1 MRASKHRGLA
11 ALVVAV
17 TAVLAVSGV
26 VFARPYT
33 LGLTI
38 STLNNPFF
46 VDLKEGAEA
55 KAAELGVRLVV
66 LDAQNDPS
74 RQLAGIEDLIAQRVD
89 ALLINPTDSS
99 AIVPAVLAAN
109 RAGIPVLTVDRGAD
123 GGRVA
128 SHIASDNVAGG
139 RMAGEL
145 IVRLLGGRGR
155 VVELV
160 GIPGTSAARDRGA
173 GFNEVIR
180 ANPGIEVVARQEA
193 GFDRARG
200 LTVMENILQAQPRI
214 DAVFAHNDEMALGA
228 ITAIEAAGR
237 LREIRVVGFDATDD
251 AVKAVREGRMVATIA
266 QKPRRMGELAVETA
280 VKLLRG
286 ESVPAYIPVPLEL
299 VMRTP

>member
-1 MRASKHRGLA
+1 MNVAKLLRVA
-11 ALVVAV
+11 A
-17 TAVLAVSGV
+17 AVLAVGTVLVLAGVSG
-26 VFARPYT
+26 AKTYT
-33 LGLTI
+33 LGLSI

-55 KAAELGVRLVV
+55 KAAELGVRLIV

-74 RQLAGIEDLIAQRVD
+74 RQLAQVEDLIAQRVD
-89 ALLINPTDSS
+89 AILINPTDSS

-123 GGRVA
+123 GGQVA

-145 IVRLLGGRGR
+145 IAQILGGRGR
-155 VVELV
+155 VVELE
-160 GIPGTSAARDRGA
+160 GIPGTSAARDRGT

-180 ANPGIEVVARQEA
+180 RYPGIEVVARQEA

-237 LREIRVVGFDATDD
+237 QAAIKVVGFDATAD
-251 AVKAVREGRMVATIA
+251 AVKAVQEGRMLATIA
-266 QKPRRMGELAVETA
+266 QKPRLMGELGVETA
-280 VKLLRG
+280 VKLLSG
-286 ESVPAYIPVPLEL
+286 QQVPSYIPVPLEL
-299 VMRTP
+299 VMKR

>member
-1 MRASKHRGLA
+1 MKHLRLSV
-11 ALVVAV
+11 ALVAVA
-17 TAVLAVSGV
+17 AVLAASGTV
-26 VFARPYT
+26 AAKSYT
-33 LGLTI
+33 LGLSI

-55 KAAELGVRLVV
+55 KAAQLGVRLIV

-89 ALLINPTDSS
+89 AILINPTDSS

-123 GGRVA
+123 GGKVA
-128 SHIASDNVAGG
+128 AHIASDNVAGG

-145 IVRLLGGRGR
+145 IANILNGRGK
-155 VVELV
+155 VVELE

-180 ANPGIEVVARQEA
+180 KYPGIEVVARQEA

-237 LREIRVVGFDATDD
+237 LSEIKVVGFDATAD
-251 AVKAVREGRMVATIA
+251 AVKAVQEGRMLATIA
-266 QKPRRMGELAVETA
+266 QKPRLMGELGVETA

-286 ESVPAYIPVPLEL
+286 EQVQAYIPVPLEL
-299 VMRTP
+299 VMKQ

>member
-1 MRASKHRGLA
+1 MSVMKHLRVSVLLVAVSVVLA
-11 ALVVAV
+11 A
-17 TAVLAVSGV
+17 SGV
-26 VFARPYT
+26 VAAKTYT
-33 LGLTI
+33 LGLSI

-55 KAAELGVRLVV
+55 KAAQLGVRLIV

-89 ALLINPTDSS
+89 AILINPTDSS

-123 GGRVA
+123 GGKVA
-128 SHIASDNVAGG
+128 AHIASDNVAGG

-145 IVRLLGGRGR
+145 IAKVLNGRGK
-155 VVELV
+155 VVELE

-180 ANPGIEVVARQEA
+180 KYPGIEVVARQEA

-228 ITAIEAAGR
+228 ITAIEAARR
-237 LREIRVVGFDATDD
+237 LAEIKVVGFDATAD
-251 AVKAVREGRMVATIA
+251 AVKAVQQGRMLATIA
-266 QKPRRMGELAVETA
+266 QKPRLMGELGVETA

-286 ESVPAYIPVPLEL
+286 EQVPAYIPVPLEL
-299 VMRTP
+299 VMKK

>member
-1 MRASKHRGLA
+1 MSVMKHLKVSV
-11 ALVVAV
+11 LLVAV
-17 TAVLAVSGV
+17 SAVLAASGV
-26 VFARPYT
+26 VAAKTYT
-33 LGLTI
+33 LGLSI

-55 KAAELGVRLVV
+55 KAAQLGVRLIV

-89 ALLINPTDSS
+89 AILINPTDSS

-123 GGRVA
+123 GGKVA
-128 SHIASDNVAGG
+128 AHIASDNVAGG

-145 IVRLLGGRGR
+145 IAKLLNGRGK
-155 VVELV
+155 VVELE

-180 ANPGIEVVARQEA
+180 KYPGIEVVARQEA

-237 LREIRVVGFDATDD
+237 LTEIKVVGFDATAD
-251 AVKAVREGRMVATIA
+251 AVKAVQQGRMLATIA
-266 QKPRRMGELAVETA
+266 QKPRLMGELGVETA

-286 ESVPAYIPVPLEL
+286 EQVPAYIPVPLEL
-299 VMRTP
+299 VMKK

>member
-1 MRASKHRGLA
+1 MKHLRLA
-11 ALVVAV
+11 AVLVGVVAV
-17 TAVLAVSGV
+17 LAASGV
-26 VFARPYT
+26 AAARTYT
-33 LGLTI
+33 LGLSI

-55 KAAELGVRLVV
+55 KAAELGVRLIV

-89 ALLINPTDSS
+89 AILINPTDSS

-128 SHIASDNVAGG
+128 AHIASDNVAGG

-145 IVRLLGGRGR
+145 IAEILNGRGK
-155 VVELV
+155 VVELE

-180 ANPGIEVVARQEA
+180 KYPGIEVVARQEA

-237 LREIRVVGFDATDD
+237 LAQIKVVGFDATAD
-251 AVKAVREGRMVATIA
+251 AVKAVQQGRMLATIA
-266 QKPRRMGELAVETA
+266 QKPRLMGELGVETA

-286 ESVPAYIPVPLEL
+286 EQVPAYIPVPLEL
-299 VMRTP
+299 VMKK

>member
-1 MRASKHRGLA
+1 MRSLKLA
-11 ALVVAV
+11 CLVA
-17 TAVLAVSGV
+17 AIVLIAAGWAGVS
-26 VFARPYT
+26 AKTYT
-33 LGLTI
+33 LGLSI

-55 KAAELGVRLVV
+55 KAAALGVRLVV

-74 RQLAGIEDLIAQRVD
+74 RQLAGIEDLIAQKVD

-128 SHIASDNVAGG
+128 AHIASDNVAGG

-145 IVRLLGGRGR
+145 IGKLLNGRGK

-173 GFNEVIR
+173 GFNEVVGKY
-180 ANPGIEVVARQEA
+180 AGIEVVARQEA

-237 LREIRVVGFDATDD
+237 AKEIKVVGFDATAD
-251 AVKAVREGRMVATIA
+251 AVKAVQDGRMLATIA
-266 QKPRRMGELAVETA
+266 QKPRLMGELAVEAA

-286 ESVPAYIPVPLEL
+286 EKVAAYIPVPLEL
-299 VMRTP
+299 VIKK

>member
-1 MRASKHRGLA
+1 MRRRWTIGLLLV
-11 ALVVAV
+11 ALVVMAS
-17 TAVLAVSGV
+17 TGVS
-26 VFARPYT
+26 ARTYT
-33 LGLTI
+33 LGLSI

-46 VDLKEGAEA
+46 VDLKEGAES
-55 KAAELGVRLVV
+55 KAAALGVRLVV

-74 RQLAGIEDLIAQRVD
+74 RQLSGIEDLIAQKVD

-123 GGRVA
+123 GGKVV

-145 IVRLLGGRGR
+145 IVKILGGRGK

-173 GFNEVIR
+173 GFNEVVKKY
-180 ANPGIEVVARQEA
+180 PGIEVVAQQEA

-237 LREIRVVGFDATDD
+237 AKEIKVVGFDATAD
-251 AVKAVREGRMVATIA
+251 AVKAVQDGRMLATIA
-266 QKPRRMGELAVETA
+266 QKPRLMGELAVETA
-280 VKLLRG
+280 TRLLGG
-286 ESVPAYIPVPLEL
+286 EKVEAYIPVPLEL
-299 VMRTP
+299 VTKR

>member
-1 MRASKHRGLA
+1 MNA
-11 ALVVAV
+11 AKLLRVAA
-17 TAVLAVSGV
+17 AVLAVGTVLALAGVSG
-26 VFARPYT
+26 AKTYT
-33 LGLTI
+33 LGLSI

-55 KAAELGVRLVV
+55 KAAELGVRLIV

-74 RQLAGIEDLIAQRVD
+74 RQLAQVEDLIAQRVD
-89 ALLINPTDSS
+89 AILVNPTDSS

-123 GGRVA
+123 GGQVA

-145 IVRLLGGRGR
+145 IAQILGGRGR
-155 VVELV
+155 VVELE
-160 GIPGTSAARDRGA
+160 GIPGTSAARDRGT

-180 ANPGIEVVARQEA
+180 RYPGIEVVARQEA

-237 LREIRVVGFDATDD
+237 QAAIKVVGFDATAD
-251 AVKAVREGRMVATIA
+251 AVKAVQEGRMLATIA
-266 QKPRRMGELAVETA
+266 QKPRLMGELGVETA
-280 VKLLRG
+280 VKLLSG
-286 ESVPAYIPVPLEL
+286 QQVPAYIPVPLEL
-299 VMRTP
+299 VMKR